1 MPDLSA
7 DRTSILEQL
16 RQAEDAAEHL
26 LCGKSREQTNWQ
38 PNQGASW
45 SMWQCFDH
53 LARINRVYS
62 QALLAAAE
70 NPRVARATTAQIV
83 KPGLFSSWFLKGM
96 EPPVRMR
103 FKATANVTPPS
114 NGGDPQEALQAF
126 LESHEPVRRVLDFW
140 DRVNFNRV
148 RFKNPFVPLLRFTVG
163 TGLMV
168 INAHDRR
175 HLWQAERVQQAPGFP
190 NV

>member
-7 DRTSILEQL
+7 DRNSILEQL
-16 RQAEDAAEHL
+16 KQAEDAAERL
-26 LCGKSREQTNWQ
+26 LRGKSREQANWQ
-38 PNQGASW
+38 PNQAASW

-53 LARINRVYS
+53 LARINRVYCE
-62 QALLAAAE
+62 ALLAAVE
-70 NPRVARATTAQIV
+70 KPRATRESTPQMV
-83 KPGLFSSWFLKGM
+83 KPGVFSRLFLKGM

-103 FKATANVTPPS
+103 FKATAKVTPS
-114 NGGDPQEALQAF
+114 KGGDPQEALQAF
-126 LESHEPVRRVLDFW
+126 LESHAPVRRVLDFW
-140 DRVNFNRV
+140 DRVNLNRV

-190 NV
+190 NA

>member
-7 DRTSILEQL
+7 DRNAILEQL
-16 RQAEDAAEHL
+16 QRAEDAAARL
-26 LCGKSREQTNWQ
+26 LSGKSREQVNWQ
-38 PNQGASW
+38 PNQGTSW

-53 LARINRVYS
+53 LARTNQNYC
-62 QALLAAAE
+62 QALLPAVKNPHE
-70 NPRVARATTAQIV
+70 NREGTPQNIV
-83 KPGLFSSWFLKGM
+83 PGWFGKWFIQSM

-103 FKATANVTPPS
+103 FKAFAKVIPTE
-114 NGGDPQEALQAF
+114 GGNPQEALQAF
-126 LESHEPVRRVLDFW
+126 VESHASVRRVLEFW
-140 DRVNFNRV
+140 EKVNFNRV

-175 HLWQAERVQQAPGFP
+175 HLWQAQRVQDAPGFP
-190 NV
+190 KA